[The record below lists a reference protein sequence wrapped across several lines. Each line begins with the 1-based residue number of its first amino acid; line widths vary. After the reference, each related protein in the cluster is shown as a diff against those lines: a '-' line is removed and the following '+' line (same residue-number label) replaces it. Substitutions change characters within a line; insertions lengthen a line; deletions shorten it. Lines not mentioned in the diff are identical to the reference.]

1 MMRAIVLAPQ
11 VEGTDGI
18 SAIARQIAG
27 ALGRQVDSALDM
39 VEVWSLDDD
48 HETVLDCRPIRL
60 RAARGRRA
68 TFASYALRARGVD
81 ADTLVVVLHAHLSP
95 VVLPLIRRGAR
106 VVLFLLGVE
115 AWKPLRWLERVAF
128 RSAWRVA
135 AISHHTSSRFA
146 AANPA
151 LSGSAIPLVAR
162 ITALADV
169 PVRVCHPGVSPLTAP
184 PNGHVRG
191 GYALIVGRMASD
203 ERYKGHDELI
213 ECWPRVREQI
223 ADARLIVAGGGDDLV
238 RLRERAS
245 ALGVGNVVVFTGPV
259 SDDRLAALYRDAAF
273 FVMPSRDEGFGLV
286 YLEAMSAGKPCIAAP
301 GAAEEIIEHGRT
313 GLIVRADA
321 RESLT
326 AAVAMLFTDVA
337 LRARLGS
344 EAATEVA
351 RRFSQSAFAER
362 LYALLDLPRAC

>member
-48 HETVLDCRPIRL
+48 HETVLDCQPIRL

-95 VVLPLIRRGAR
+95 VVLPLVRRGAR

-146 AANPA
+146 AANP
-151 LSGSAIPLVAR
+151 
-162 ITALADV
+162 ALADV

-245 ALGVGNVVVFTGPV
+245 ALGVGDVVVFTGPV